1 MVVVLLA
8 YLCSVPIS
16 LLRLADVI
24 VLGAGDDLCWCV
36 QQLLI
41 DAYLLCFIDLAV
53 TDWPIDAGDRVR
65 VRFDGDEMYDGEVKL
80 VGDTAGRELQ
90 VLFDDDE
97 LSWNARVDITDL
109 LERAPETT
117 GNDAHASTFTRNPP

>member
-41 DAYLLCFIDLAV
+41 DAYLLCFID
-53 TDWPIDAGDRVR
+53 AGNRVW

>member
-1 MVVVLLA
+1 MELSPQITLHAAACALLYSA
-8 YLCSVPIS
+8 ALQRP
-16 LLRLADVI
+16 LRA
-24 VLGAGDDLCWCV
+24 
-36 QQLLI
+36 QLLI